1 MKTEKRLLVPIFCT
15 LILCTTLVF
24 VGASARAGDFVGWH
38 SQTFT
43 SDGTFDAS
51 FDDTFND
58 TLLEAVT
65 SVDVLLVG
73 GGGGGGCYQ
82 GLGGGGGGGGGVVW
96 LTNVPAK
103 EAFER
108 HHRCGRCRGVRLRS
122 WR

>member
-1 MKTEKRLLVPIFCT
+1 MKTEKRSLILILCT
-15 LILCTTLVF
+15 LILCTTLVLI
-24 VGASARAGDFVGWH
+24 GAPAMATGLVGWH
-38 SQTFT
+38 SETFT
-43 SDGTFDAS
+43 SDGTFNA
-51 FDDTFND
+51 
-58 TLLEAVT
+58 TLPEAVT

-108 HHRCGRCRGVRLRS
+108 HPRCGRCRGVRLQS